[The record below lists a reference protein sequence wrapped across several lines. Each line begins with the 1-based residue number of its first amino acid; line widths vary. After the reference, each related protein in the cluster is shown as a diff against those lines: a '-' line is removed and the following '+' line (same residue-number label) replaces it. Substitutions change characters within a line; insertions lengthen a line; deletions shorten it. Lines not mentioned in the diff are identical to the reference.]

1 MDPHKSLDF
10 GLGDGMPPT
19 GGKSKRKS
27 FLTREKD
34 TRTQRQQ
41 MSMDMNLSS
50 PYLLPP
56 GLHNSRESLNS
67 LARTIKDGED
77 PYRPVVHYAASD
89 AASIRSMPRGGPESR
104 STSRQQSRQNSRDPT
119 SPVHSSRQNSFPLF
133 NSPLAAPEPT
143 HVKPEGPVSAE
154 PELIPAPVAK
164 NETTPYPENDSFP
177 IGVAVQEPP
186 AVAQK
191 IARKPAA
198 SLEQPSPADS
208 GVDIRY
214 ELGHEKNQSNESSI
228 LPPQAIA
235 GLGLVNQPEP
245 RQASVR
251 SSVSSSENA
260 PVTMAGQQREPHRSM
275 TAPIVEEPIDYY
287 RFDFADDPE
296 VVPSSDGLKP
306 AGEERGRNMQRM
318 SHLFDQNQNRQSGLG
333 VPQGDNRRLSVGFRP
348 LPPAEITESED
359 PEHRANRIRSFYKE
373 YFEDGK
379 PGNAPPVPQLPPQH
393 QYAQYQMP
401 QQQYTGNHQGGGQY
415 TGNYQGG
422 GQYYE
427 DYSENY
433 AQGGQDGAYFDP
445 VSNSFVMPYAQPV
458 SRRAMTP
465 PPLGQRF
472 PGPRGPAR
480 QFHGSMGGNRMPGP
494 PGSYGGSRPGSATS
508 SRMGPRPGSSASAA
522 YYNRP
527 RAGSAMSGS
536 QYGGAPKK
544 KLPPPQALNT
554 LPTPSK
560 LKDDSFGIFN
570 AMDFA
575 PPETYADRQRGR
587 SQSPMGERRPYK
599 PTVPVHTPLV
609 NAFEELSS
617 IPSP

>member
-10 GLGDGMPPT
+10 GLGDGIPPT
-19 GGKSKRKS
+19 GKSKRKS

-67 LARTIKDGED
+67 LARTIHSAED
-77 PYRPVVHYAASD
+77 PYRPVAQYSASD
-89 AASIRSMPRGGPESR
+89 AGSIRSLPRGGPESR

-119 SPVHSSRQNSFPLF
+119 SPVHSTRQNSFPLY

-143 HVKPEGPVSAE
+143 HMKPAGPFTAE
-154 PELIPAPVAK
+154 PEMIPAPIEK
-164 NETTPYPENDSFP
+164 NDTMPYPENDSFP
-177 IGVAVQEPP
+177 IGVAIQEPP
-186 AVAQK
+186 AVAQNT
-191 IARKPAA
+191 ARKPAA
-198 SLEQPSPADS
+198 SLEQSSPADS

-214 ELGHEKNQSNESSI
+214 GLGHEKNQSNESSI
-228 LPPQAIA
+228 LPPQAIS
-235 GLGLVNQPEP
+235 GLGLFNQPEP
-245 RQASVR
+245 RQASLR
-251 SSVSSSENA
+251 SSTSSGENA
-260 PVTMAGQQREPHRSM
+260 PLTMAGQQREPHRSM
-275 TAPIVEEPIDYY
+275 TAPIVEEPIDHY

-296 VVPSSDGLKP
+296 VVPTSDGLKP

-318 SHLFDQNQNRQSGLG
+318 SHLFDQNLNRQSGLG

-379 PGNAPPVPQLPPQH
+379 PGNAPPMPQLPAQH
-393 QYAQYQMP
+393 QYAQHHMP
-401 QQQYTGNHQGGGQY
+401 QQQYTGHN
-415 TGNYQGG
+415 QGG

-445 VSNSFVMPYAQPV
+445 VSNSFVMPYSQPV

-494 PGSYGGSRPGSATS
+494 PGSYGGSRPGSASS

-522 YYNRP
+522 YYNRS

-536 QYGGAPKK
+536 HYGGAPKK

-570 AMDFA
+570 AADFA